1 MVFAFVHSIRVWKQH
16 QLGVGVHG
24 YVGFNGVFV
33 VSDKASH
40 CFHFRLRLW
49 VGSTV
54 CLVAFIVRCSWTFNN
69 KKKSAQFYSFISSL
83 LYLCSSNERAE
94 YGANTHKIMD
104 SSMLWKEF
112 ACL

>member
-1 MVFAFVHSIRVWKQH
+1 MVFAFVHGVRIWKQH

-54 CLVAFIVRCSWTFNN
+54 YLVTFKVRCSWTLSQ
-69 KKKSAQFYSFISSL
+69 KKVHSFTPLLLPFCISVH
-83 LYLCSSNERAE
+83 E
-94 YGANTHKIMD
+94 K
-104 SSMLWKEF
+104 
-112 ACL
+112 